1 MALAAAMLWAMS
13 TVIFSRMNN
22 HISALE
28 LNLFKALVA
37 MGLFGLTL
45 LITRQIA
52 GDLPITAAML
62 FLASGA
68 IGIGLGDT
76 AYFNALYSIGP
87 QKASLLKTSAPPLV
101 AILGLLLL
109 NEQLGWK
116 SWLGIALVMAGVV
129 WVISERPSNGE
140 NADVKSGLPLRGIVF
155 GFLAAITEAI
165 GVILSHIALT
175 QSNITPLLGSSLR
188 LVGAALIIVIIV
200 LIKRQKL
207 GAWMKKSNALR
218 VGGTAS
224 LAVFAGTFLGI
235 WLQQSALKLTAAG
248 IVQTLIAT
256 TPIFVLPISALIGQK
271 VTPRIFIGVAIA
283 LVGVFFVFNPG

>member
-1 MALAAAMLWAMS
+1 MS
-13 TVIFSRMNN
+13 TVLFSRMNN

-28 LNLFKALVA
+28 LNLLKALVA
-37 MGLFGLTL
+37 LGLFGLTL
-45 LITRQIA
+45 LLSNQIH
-52 GDLPITAAML
+52 GDLPIVAAAL

-76 AYFNALYSIGP
+76 AYFNALYAIGP

-101 AILGLLLL
+101 ALFGLLIL

-129 WVISERPSNGE
+129 WVISERSAAGDGID
-140 NADVKSGLPLRGIVF
+140 AKTGLPLRGIIF
-155 GFLAAITEAI
+155 GLLAALTEAI

-188 LVGAALIIVIIV
+188 LVGAAITIIIIV
-200 LIKRQKL
+200 LLKRQEL
-207 GAWMKKSNALR
+207 GAWMKKPNALR
-218 VGGTAS
+218 VGGTVS
-224 LAVFAGTFLGI
+224 LAIFAGTFLGI

-248 IVQTLIAT
+248 VVQTLIAT
-256 TPIFVLPISALIGQK
+256 TPIFVLPISAVLGQK
-271 VTPRIFIGVAIA
+271 VTPRLFIGVAIA
-283 LVGVFFVFNPG
+283 LAGVFFVFNPG